1 MTKCP
6 TCGKVAEQSN
16 KPTICRGCGD
26 VMLLTTKI
34 GSTVKQSVPKAEGG
48 IIKKPIFDNSDPP
61 GTVIPLSKN
70 AMPATDVAG
79 AIGQAFMGGG
89 ARIIRPVKKK
99 IKREVENGD

>member
-26 VMLLTTKI
+26 VMLLMTKI
-34 GSTVKQSVPKAEGG
+34 GSTVKQSEPNVDA
-48 IIKKPIFDNSDPP
+48 
-61 GTVIPLSKN
+61 N
-70 AMPATDVAG
+70 AVSA

-99 IKREVENGD
+99 VKREVENGD